1 MVNNSSKKRI
11 FVILGLIG
19 AVILAGCVSFDSS
32 EDTREFIPAAINEN
46 VSTNGALRP
55 ASAAQLTAIARPSH
69 IPEPSPTAVP
79 TASKT
84 PWPTNTVAAQPT
96 ATERP
101 SRTPEPSP
109 TAVPQPTSL
118 PPTATPQPTAVP
130 LPTNTPEARGSN
142 VIISF
147 VNKGDEYVDIRN
159 DGDAAQDLSG
169 WHLLSELGNQ
179 DCPLGGVIGPEE
191 TLRIWAEAKNED
203 KGGYNCG
210 FDGPIWNNSETDPAV
225 LYNAAGQEVSRK

>member
-79 TASKT
+79 AASET

-109 TAVPQPTSL
+109 TAVPQPTNP
-118 PPTATPQPTAVP
+118 PPTATPQPTAAP

-142 VIISF
+142 VIIIN
-147 VNKGDEYVDIRN
+147 VNKGGEYVDIRN
-159 DGDAAQDLSG
+159 EGNAAQDLSG
-169 WHLLSELGNQ
+169 WRLLSELGHQ
-179 DCPLGGVIGPEE
+179 DCRLDGVIGPGE
-191 TLRIWAEAKNED
+191 TLRIWALAED
-203 KGGYNCG
+203 AGQGGYNCG
-210 FDGPIWNNSETDPAV
+210 FGGPIWNNSKTDPAV
-225 LYNAAGQEVSRK
+225 LFNAAGQEVSRK